1 MEHIVRQGIA
11 GEVIRYRNKTVLRAA
26 SVSRISGK
34 TYRILK
40 REILTKRPAAGN
52 GKKPIKLHGHIYYDR
67 KIEPEKWIEECLGPL
82 HWIDNRTEAAHNNPK
97 PKFPTAKR
105 YANADIETKYS
116 LEIEN
121 KRYPIL
127 AVFRERSP
135 TQ

>member
-1 MEHIVRQGIA
+1 MEHIVRHGIA
-11 GEVIRYRNKTVLRAA
+11 AKVIRYRNKTVLRAA

-67 KIEPEKWIEECLGPL
+67 KVEPERWIEECLQPL
-82 HWIDNRTEAAHNNPK
+82 QWTDSQMYAARCIPK
-97 PKFPTAKR
+97 PTFLPDKK
-105 YANADIETKYS
+105 YVNAAIETKYS

-135 TQ
+135 AQ